1 MSPYGYKQTS
11 FSADWESA
19 FSHKR
24 TLALRH
30 VGEFQTYESSSS
42 SAMAS
47 EGFLHLTIEP
57 IMLAHL
63 K

>member
-1 MSPYGYKQTS
+1 M
-11 FSADWESA
+11 SA

-57 IMLAHL
+57 IMLSHL